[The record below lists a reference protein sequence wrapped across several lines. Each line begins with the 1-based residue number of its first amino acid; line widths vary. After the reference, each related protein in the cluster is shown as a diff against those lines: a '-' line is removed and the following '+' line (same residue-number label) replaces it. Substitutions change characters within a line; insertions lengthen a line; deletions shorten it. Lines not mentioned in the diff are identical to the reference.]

1 MKRLLILGGGIAG
14 LSAAWRA
21 RSLSNNIEITVVE
34 KQRVLGGKIRTET
47 RDGFLLESGADG
59 FLSRKSA
66 GTGLCTELGIVGL
79 LRGQVARR
87 NRSFLMRS
95 HKLHSLPEGFSGLV
109 PANMEAL
116 QETQLLSEEGKRRV
130 MEEPSIPARRDVS
143 DEAVSH
149 FMIRRFGKEAFDAL
163 IEPLVAG
170 IYAGNADGLSLNA
183 TFPSLRELE
192 LRHGSV
198 LAGLR
203 AATPSQ
209 LPAFVTFGK
218 GMAEL
223 PRRVSCALS
232 GVELLMATAAR
243 TITRGLGVWRVELS
257 KGGVIEA
264 DAIIITVPS
273 AEAAT
278 LLSDVD
284 NELAE
289 ALAGI
294 PSASTTVVHLGFEQ
308 REVSHDL
315 DGYGYVIPRVEGSE
329 ILACTWTSS
338 KWGDRA
344 PPGKVLLRL
353 YIGRS
358 GGPDVLA
365 RSDAELTEMAAH
377 ELRLTMGI
385 ISQPVLVRIF
395 RWRNAMPQY
404 TLDHIS
410 RLEAIDA
417 RCADSEGIYLAGA
430 SYRGVGIPDCIES
443 GFAAARA
450 ATEHMN
456 EHEQI

>member
-1 MKRLLILGGGIAG
+1 MAG

-21 RSLSNNIEITVVE
+21 RSLSNDVEITVVDKE
-34 KQRVLGGKIRTET
+34 RVLGGKIRTET
-47 RDGFLLESGADG
+47 CDGFLLESGADG

-66 GTGLCTELGIVGL
+66 GTELCTELGILDL
-79 LRGQVARR
+79 LRGQAVRG
-87 NRSFLMRS
+87 NRSFVRRS
-95 HKLHSLPEGFSGLV
+95 HKLYPLPEGFSGLV

-116 QETQLLSEEGKRRV
+116 LETPLLSEEGKRRA
-130 MEEPSIPARRDVS
+130 MQEPSIPARLDVA

-163 IEPLVAG
+163 IEPLLAG

-198 LAGLR
+198 LAGLP
-203 AATPSQ
+203 APMPSR
-209 LPAFVTFGK
+209 LPAFVTFAE

-223 PRRVSCALS
+223 PRRVSCALG
-232 GVELLMATAAR
+232 GVEMLTATAAR
-243 TITRGLGVWRVELS
+243 AITRGLRVWRVELS
-257 KGGVIEA
+257 KGDVLEA
-264 DAIIITVPS
+264 DAVIITVPS
-273 AEAAT
+273 AAAAA

-284 NELAE
+284 QELGE
-289 ALAGI
+289 VLAGI
-294 PSASTTVVHLGFEQ
+294 PSASTAVIHLGFEQ
-308 REVSHDL
+308 KEVSHNL

-353 YIGRS
+353 YVGRS
-358 GGPDVLA
+358 GGPDPLA
-365 RSDAELTEMAAH
+365 RSDAELTDTALD

-385 ISQPVLVRIF
+385 VNQPILVRIF

-410 RLEAIDA
+410 RLEVIDA
-417 RCADSEGIYLAGA
+417 RCADLEGIYLAGA

-443 GFAAARA
+443 GFAAAQA
-450 ATEHMN
+450 ATEYMN
-456 EHEQI
+456 EHKQV